1 MPRAGSCIVAGL
13 PCDRTESL
21 PHWNTSSFATH
32 RPNANAHPSPR
43 IRTSTTNT
51 SMLLGYVTLHPLSYF
66 YFDPVDKSRTLSLV
80 PSLPASEGGVMFA
93 AYVDA
98 PSNIRTW
105 A

>member
-1 MPRAGSCIVAGL
+1 
-13 PCDRTESL
+13 
-21 PHWNTSSFATH
+21 
-32 RPNANAHPSPR
+32 
-43 IRTSTTNT
+43 
-51 SMLLGYVTLHPLSYF
+51 MLLGYVTLHPLSYF